1 MITDRKIYKRN
12 SYRVYVYAYDKDDVY
27 MAYWKGTIKY
37 QSKATPCEL
46 PAIDASITDG
56 ILTWN
61 SYPNTDD
68 YYIRIVG
75 PDLSW
80 SYAWGEA
87 VHISQRKCDL
97 KATIA
102 NLIEYCDIKEF
113 SSYTIELTAVNYTKE
128 MPIAEWT
135 GTYKYKEPNTLK
147 ASNKNPK
154 VKYNKKK
161 NKTIKRASA
170 IKITDKGQGA
180 ITYKKVSG
188 NSKITINANSGNI
201 TVKKKL
207 KKKTYTIKV
216 KVIAA
221 GDETT
226 ARLEKILTIKIK
238 LK

>member
-1 MITDRKIYKRN
+1 MI
-12 SYRVYVYAYDKDDVY
+12 
-27 MAYWKGTIKY
+27 
-37 QSKATPCEL
+37 
-46 PAIDASITDG
+46 
-56 ILTWN
+56 
-61 SYPNTDD
+61 D
-68 YYIRIVG
+68 YGY
-75 PDLSW
+75 
-80 SYAWGEA
+80 
-87 VHISQRKCDL
+87 
-97 KATIA
+97 
-102 NLIEYCDIKEF
+102 IKEY
-113 SSYTIELTAVNYTKE
+113 STYTLELTAINYDSDL
-128 MPIAEWT
+128 PLAEWT

-147 ASNKNPK
+147 ASSKK
-154 VKYNKKK
+154 ASVKYNKKK
-161 NKTIKRASA
+161 NKTIKRTSV
-170 IKITDKGQGA
+170 IKITDAGQGA